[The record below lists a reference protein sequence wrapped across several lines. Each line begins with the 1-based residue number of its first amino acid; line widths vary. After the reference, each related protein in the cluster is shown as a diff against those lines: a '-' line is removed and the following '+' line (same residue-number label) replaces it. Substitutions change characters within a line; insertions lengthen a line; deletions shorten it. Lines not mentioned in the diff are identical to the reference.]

1 MRVGGTEF
9 PEAGATHRDVTTS
22 EYFDFGVEP
31 AIEPPPAAE
40 VIESEEWQRLQE
52 QELEELEIQGEVGTE
67 TLPGAFEPN
76 VTPSCLH

>member
-1 MRVGGTEF
+1 MTQR
-9 PEAGATHRDVTTS
+9 AVTTS

-52 QELEELEIQGEVGTE
+52 RLKELQIEGEVGIDL
-67 TLPGAFEPN
+67 LPAAFEPN
-76 VTPSCLH
+76 VSPSCLH